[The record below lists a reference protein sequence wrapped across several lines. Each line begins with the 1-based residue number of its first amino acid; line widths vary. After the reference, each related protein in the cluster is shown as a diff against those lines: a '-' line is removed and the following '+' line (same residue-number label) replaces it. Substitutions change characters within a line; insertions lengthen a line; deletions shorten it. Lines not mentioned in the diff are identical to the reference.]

1 MEDSAAMHEDDTLQ
15 LHRVF
20 NPSPTVTAFVALS
33 RDGFCSA
40 LPQRRL

>member
-1 MEDSAAMHEDDTLQ
+1 MHEDDTLQ

-33 RDGFCSA
+33 RNGFCSA

>member
-1 MEDSAAMHEDDTLQ
+1 MHEDDTLQ

-33 RDGFCSA
+33 RIFCSA